1 MRYLLILLLVIGMM
15 APVYAG
21 PNMNKAKAMQLE
33 GRQLINDI
41 VNANDLNK
49 DQKIDILSQ
58 ALMKGVTDLSI
69 EEAYLDWLIAGIGRA
84 LDASPLKVRDSIP
97 PNMENADIPEYL
109 VHQLL
114 NIDAMRR
121 TQNEVIGAKP
131 SPVLYVSVKLTPE
144 EYRKLSNSDDMI
156 NFMLN
161 NEQRL
166 FFQVEK

>member
-1 MRYLLILLLVIGMM
+1 MKYLLTLLLVIGMM
-15 APVYAG
+15 APAYAG
-21 PNMNKAKAMQLE
+21 PDMTKAKAVELE

-41 VNANDLNK
+41 VSANDLTK

-58 ALMKGVTDLSI
+58 AVVKGVSDLAI

-84 LDASPLKVRDSIP
+84 LDASPLKIRDSLP
-97 PNMENADIPEYL
+97 PMMENADIPEYL

-114 NIDAMRR
+114 NINAMKR
-121 TQNEVIGAKP
+121 TQDEVTGAKP
-131 SPVLYVSVKLTPE
+131 GPVLYVGVKLTPE
-144 EYRKLSNSDDMI
+144 EYRKLSNADDMI